1 MALEDM
7 GVLEVTDWEVLEVM
21 ALEVSAMEAM
31 EVMVDLVD
39 MVSVDMALVMAMVD
53 LDTMGFGRDRPMKM
67 INNERRGQKCS
78 RALSWSSRLG
88 ANQRHFKNFQVSISI
103 LGRLWG
109 IRWLWPRRPRRLWVK
124 S

>member
-31 EVMVDLVD
+31 EVMVDMVD

-53 LDTMGFGRDRPMKM
+53 LDTMGYGRGRPMKM
-67 INNERRGQKCS
+67 INNERRGKKCPQ
-78 RALSWSSRLG
+78 ALSWSPRLG
-88 ANQRHFKNFQVSISI
+88 ADQRHF
-103 LGRLWG
+103 
-109 IRWLWPRRPRRLWVK
+109 
-124 S
+124 